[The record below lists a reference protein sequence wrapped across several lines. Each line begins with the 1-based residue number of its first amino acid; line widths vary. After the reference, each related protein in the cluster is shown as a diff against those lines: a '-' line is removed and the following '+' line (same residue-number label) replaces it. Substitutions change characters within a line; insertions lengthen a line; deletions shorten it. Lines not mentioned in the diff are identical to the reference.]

1 MMVDGVSLGTEKN
14 KAAEMFENVL
24 VFGGK
29 TNPAEGSFRNLVF
42 RSQHGKSC
50 PRHFYCLELT
60 KYYFRKYSNRVT
72 DAEIFLHQN

>member
-14 KAAEMFENVL
+14 GAAEMFENVL

-42 RSQHGKSC
+42 RSQHGKSF
-50 PRHFYCLELT
+50 P
-60 KYYFRKYSNRVT
+60 
-72 DAEIFLHQN
+72 DIFTA